1 MPKQKDL
8 KRRVRERM
16 TKTGESYTAAR
27 AQLLKKKRS
36 PASPRVPRSIPPDAA
51 RLAGM
56 SDDSVA
62 AKTGRTW
69 SEWVRT
75 LDAIHADSLPHR
87 DIARHLQ
94 NALELPAWW
103 AQTVTVGYE
112 RIRGL
117 RDIGQRRG
125 GSYEANRSKTVPVPV
140 TRLYRAWMARDRKR
154 WLPGIDLTIRTSIPG
169 KSLRITWP
177 DGTSVQASFLEK
189 GRTKSTVTVQHA
201 GLASQADR
209 ETRKT
214 FWGERLQAL
223 AEMLAG

>member
-16 TKTGESYTAAR
+16 TRTGESYTAAR
-27 AQLLKKKRS
+27 SQLLKKKRVS
-36 PASPRVPRSIPPDAA
+36 AGRPIPRDAA

-56 SDDSVA
+56 SDASVK

-69 SEWVRT
+69 SQWVRT
-75 LDAIHADSLPHR
+75 LDEIDAPALPHR

-94 NALELPAWW
+94 ADHELSGWW

-117 RDIGQRRG
+117 RDVGQRRG
-125 GSYEANRSKTVPVPV
+125 GSYEANKSKTMPVAV
-140 TRLYRAWMARDRKR
+140 DRLYRAWMARGRKR
-154 WLPGIDLTIRTSIPG
+154 WLPGIDLAIRASVPE

-177 DGTSVQASFLEK
+177 DGTSVHATFLDK
-189 GRTKSTVTVQHA
+189 GRSKSSVAVQHA
-201 GLASQADR
+201 GLPSAAVR
-209 ETRKT
+209 EARKEY
-214 FWGERLQAL
+214 WGERLQAL
-223 AEMLAG
+223 ADMLAGGR